1 MKQKFSVMVLACA
14 AAVCLATAC
23 MGAGTGA
30 EYCFA
35 DTDFA
40 DQGALDGIFLS
51 QVPDESQGSVFL
63 GSRQLRAGD
72 VIPSDLLSQLR
83 LRSAS
88 DTAGEA
94 TVVFYPIS
102 DGHVAQSTS
111 LKIPLGSKK
120 NAAPAVED
128 STFETYKNI
137 SNTGTL
143 SVTDPD
149 GDRFTINLVKE
160 PKRGTVVF
168 EEDGTF
174 TYTPMENKVG
184 KDSFVFTATDAAG
197 NTSEEATVTIQILKP
212 LDKTTYADMT
222 GDEGHFYA
230 VWLRDQGLFS
240 GEQVAGYLCFNPE
253 KEVTRGEFLAM
264 TMKLLDA
271 ETAETSLTTGF
282 ADEKE
287 TPSWLQPYLVSALKS
302 GMVTGVSS
310 EDGMVFRPTTAL
322 TKAEAAVMLQN
333 ALNLPS
339 DVETEVF
346 AEYSAVPAW
355 AQSSYTALS
364 CAGIELNP
372 TYSAEPMTRREAA
385 ELLYQVSLLLDNSK
399 EVSLPWS
406 E

>member
-1 MKQKFSVMVLACA
+1 MKHKISVMLLSAALVMVLVISGFA
-14 AAVCLATAC
+14 AD
-23 MGAGTGA
+23 GTA

-40 DQGALDGIFLS
+40 ESGTLDGIFLS
-51 QVPDESQGSVFL
+51 QVPEMHQGGIFL

-72 VIPSDLLSQLR
+72 VIPSELLDALR
-83 LRSAS
+83 LKS
-88 DTAGEA
+88 DAESVGDA

-102 DGHVAQSTS
+102 DGHVTQPTA

-120 NAAPAVED
+120 NSPPAAED
-128 STFETYKNI
+128 CNFETYKNI
-137 SNTGTL
+137 PNSGTL

-149 GDRFTINLVKE
+149 GDSFAVNLVKE
-160 PKRGTVVF
+160 PRRGTVIF
-168 EEDGTF
+168 GENGTF

-184 KDSFVFTATDAAG
+184 KDTFVFTATDSAG
-197 NTSEEATVTIQILKP
+197 NTSQEATVTIQILKP
-212 LDKTTYADMT
+212 LDKTTYADMS
-222 GDEGHFYA
+222 GDSDHFYA
-230 VWLRDQGLFS
+230 VWLRDQGLLT
-240 GEQVAGYLCFNPE
+240 GEQVAGYACFNPE

-271 ETAETSLTTGF
+271 KPEQTALTTGF
-282 ADEKE
+282 ADEKN

-302 GMVTGVSS
+302 GMITGVTSD
-310 EDGMVFRPTTAL
+310 DGMVFRPSTAL

-333 ALNLPS
+333 ALNLPGEM
-339 DVETEVF
+339 ETEVF

-364 CAGIELNP
+364 CAGIQLNP
-372 TYSAEPMTRREAA
+372 TLSAETMTRRETAR
-385 ELLYQVSLLLDNSK
+385 LLYQVSSLLKTSE
-399 EVSLPWS
+399 EVSLPWL